1 MVKLIEMGAEKRM
14 MHHATCMT
22 NCSKYG
28 FISAIVVSVLLLA
41 SLVMPAVGSCHGMQV
56 ALLGTILYTA
66 QAAYGYYN
74 HKRKAVEALF
84 DILGYEDER

>member
-1 MVKLIEMGAEKRM
+1 MVKLIEMGAEKRLV
-14 MHHATCMT
+14 HHATCMT

-28 FISAIVVSVLLLA
+28 FLSAIVVSLLLLIG
-41 SLVMPAVGSCHGMQV
+41 LVMPAAGACHGVQV

-84 DILGYEDER
+84 EILGYEDER

>member
-1 MVKLIEMGAEKRM
+1 MVKLTEMDAEKRM
-14 MHHATCMT
+14 VHHATCMT
-22 NCSKYG
+22 NYSKCG
-28 FISAIVVSVLLLA
+28 FLSALVVSVLLLIG
-41 SLVMPAVGSCHGMQV
+41 LVVPEAGSCHGMQV

>member
-1 MVKLIEMGAEKRM
+1 MVKLVEVGAEKRL

-28 FISAIVVSVLLLA
+28 FLSALVVSALLLT
-41 SLVMPAVGSCHGMQV
+41 SLVMPTVGSCHGMQV

-84 DILGYEDER
+84 EILGYEDER